1 MDLVV
6 RQREGYPLPFYT
18 PIHSTTKSKL
28 LMEVLLIEKET
39 LDCILDEHELLCNMV
54 IVLAN
59 RLRRKE
65 TADMMTSSE
74 VCDFLHIGL
83 TTLQSLR
90 NGGKIGYVRI
100 DDGSIRY
107 PVTEVI
113 RYMERNGI
121 NYNRGAYG
129 E

>member
-1 MDLVV
+1 
-6 RQREGYPLPFYT
+6 
-18 PIHSTTKSKL
+18 
-28 LMEVLLIEKET
+28 MEVLLIEKET

-65 TADMMTSSE
+65 TADMMTSAE
-74 VCDFLHIGL
+74 VCDFLHIGN

-90 NGGKIGYVRI
+90 NSGKIGYIRI
-100 DDGSIRY
+100 DDGSVRY
-107 PVTEVI
+107 PVTELI
-113 RYMERNGI
+113 RYMEKYGI
-121 NYNRGAYG
+121 KPNRIAYG

>member
-1 MDLVV
+1 
-6 RQREGYPLPFYT
+6 
-18 PIHSTTKSKL
+18 
-28 LMEVLLIEKET
+28 MEVLLIEKDT

-54 IVLAN
+54 LVLAN

-65 TADMMTSSE
+65 AEDLMTSDE
-74 VCDFLHIGL
+74 VCDYLRIGK

-90 NGGKIGYVRI
+90 NSGKIGYYRI
-100 DDGSIRY
+100 DDGSVRY

-113 RYMERNGI
+113 RYMEQNGI
-121 NYNRGAYG
+121 HTNLDAYG

>member
-1 MDLVV
+1 
-6 RQREGYPLPFYT
+6 
-18 PIHSTTKSKL
+18 
-28 LMEVLLIEKET
+28 MEVLLIEKET
-39 LDCILDEHELLCNMV
+39 LDCILEEHDLLCNMV

-65 TADMMTSSE
+65 TVDMMTSAE
-74 VCDFLHIGL
+74 VCDFLHIGK

-90 NGGKIGYVRI
+90 NSGKIGYVRI
-100 DDGSIRY
+100 DDGSVRY
-107 PVTEVI
+107 PVTEII

-121 NYNRGAYG
+121 HSDRTAYG

>member
-6 RQREGYPLPFYT
+6 RQREGYPLPFYSYY
-18 PIHSTTKSKL
+18 PLTTKSKL

-90 NGGKIGYVRI
+90 NGGNIGYVRI

>member
-6 RQREGYPLPFYT
+6 RQREGYPLPFYSYY
-18 PIHSTTKSKL
+18 PLTTKSKL

-59 RLRRKE
+59 RLRRKG
-65 TADMMTSSE
+65 TADMMTSAE
-74 VCDFLHIGL
+74 VCDFLHIGM

-107 PVTEVI
+107 PVTEII

>member
-1 MDLVV
+1 
-6 RQREGYPLPFYT
+6 
-18 PIHSTTKSKL
+18 
-28 LMEVLLIEKET
+28 MEVLLIEKET

-65 TADMMTSSE
+65 PDDLMTSAE
-74 VCDFLHIGL
+74 VCDFLHIGK

-90 NGGKIGYVRI
+90 NSGKIGYIRI
-100 DDGSIRY
+100 DDGSVRY
-107 PVTEVI
+107 PVTEII
-113 RYMERNGI
+113 RYMESNGI
-121 NYNRGAYG
+121 HSNSLAYG

>member
-1 MDLVV
+1 M
-6 RQREGYPLPFYT
+6 RQREGYPLPFST
-18 PIHSTTKSKL
+18 PIHFTTKSKF

-59 RLRRKE
+59 RLRRKG
-65 TADMMTSSE
+65 TADMMTSAE
-74 VCDFLHIGL
+74 VCDFLHIGM

>member
-1 MDLVV
+1 
-6 RQREGYPLPFYT
+6 
-18 PIHSTTKSKL
+18 
-28 LMEVLLIEKET
+28 MEVLLIEKET

-59 RLRRKE
+59 RLRRKG
-65 TADMMTSSE
+65 TADMMTSAE
-74 VCDFLHIGL
+74 VCDFLHIGM

-90 NGGKIGYVRI
+90 NGGKIGCVRI
-100 DDGSIRY
+100 DGGSIRY

>member
-6 RQREGYPLPFYT
+6 RQREGYPLPFST
-18 PIHSTTKSKL
+18 PIHSTTKSKF

-59 RLRRKE
+59 RLRRKGS
-65 TADMMTSSE
+65 ADMMTSAE
-74 VCDFLHIGL
+74 VCDFLHIGM

>member
-6 RQREGYPLPFYT
+6 RQREGNPLPFST

-39 LDCILDEHELLCNMV
+39 LDCILEEHELLCNMV

-59 RLRRKE
+59 RLRRKG
-65 TADMMTSSE
+65 TADMMTSAE
-74 VCDFLHIGL
+74 VCDFLHIGM

>member
-1 MDLVV
+1 M

>member
-6 RQREGYPLPFYT
+6 RQREGNPLPFST

-65 TADMMTSSE
+65 TADMMTSAE
-74 VCDFLHIGL
+74 VCDFLHIGM

>member
-6 RQREGYPLPFYT
+6 RQREGYPLPFFNPYT
-18 PIHSTTKSKL
+18 PTKSPHF
-28 LMEVLLIEKET
+28 MEVLLIEKET

-65 TADMMTSSE
+65 PADLMTSAE
-74 VCDFLHIGL
+74 VCDFLHIGN

-90 NGGKIGYVRI
+90 NSGKIGYIRI
-100 DDGSIRY
+100 DDGSVRY
-107 PVTEVI
+107 PVTELI
-113 RYMERNGI
+113 RYMEKNGI
-121 NYNRGAYG
+121 KPNRIAYG

>member
-1 MDLVV
+1 
-6 RQREGYPLPFYT
+6 
-18 PIHSTTKSKL
+18 
-28 LMEVLLIEKET
+28 MEVLLIEKET

-54 IVLAN
+54 LVLAN

-65 TADMMTSSE
+65 AADLMTSDE
-74 VCDFLHIGL
+74 VCDYLRIGK

-90 NGGKIGYVRI
+90 NSGRIGYYRI
-100 DDGSIRY
+100 DDGSVRY

-113 RYMERNGI
+113 RYMEQNGI
-121 NYNRGAYG
+121 HTNLDAYG

>member
-1 MDLVV
+1 
-6 RQREGYPLPFYT
+6 
-18 PIHSTTKSKL
+18 
-28 LMEVLLIEKET
+28 MEVLLIEKDT

-54 IVLAN
+54 LVLAN

-65 TADMMTSSE
+65 PADLMTSDE
-74 VCDFLHIGL
+74 VCDYLRIGK

-90 NGGKIGYVRI
+90 NSGKIGYFRI
-100 DDGSIRY
+100 DDGSVRY

-113 RYMERNGI
+113 RYMEQNGI
-121 NYNRGAYG
+121 HLNSDAYG